1 MIQSGIF
8 VLVTFISGF
17 IVGYA
22 VAFIRHTEDDRL

>member
-8 VLVTFISGF
+8 VFVTFLSGF